1 MQIRRHRRR
10 RAHRGDWAPWRHLN
24 GSALKNSSNLFLVS
38 RAAAGVRGTE
48 LGEGVWRR
56 TDSGDG
62 AGPRATT
69 ALISGGGRAA
79 GHGPQTHFCISH
91 LSRGAPAHCTPYE
104 RHLLSLATRHDGAD
118 NGERACGDHPTDHST
133 YNIYG
138 AACRAARDSRALVQ
152 IPARD
157 ATDTTRR
164 S

>member
-48 LGEGVWRR
+48 LGEGVWRHR
-56 TDSGDG
+56 RGGD
-62 AGPRATT
+62 AA
-69 ALISGGGRAA
+69 AQGRA
-79 GHGPQTHFCISH
+79 PRQRLF
-91 LSRGAPAHCTPYE
+91 RGAAGC
-104 RHLLSLATRHDGAD
+104 
-118 NGERACGDHPTDHST
+118 ST
-133 YNIYG
+133 YNMYG

-157 ATDTTRR
+157 AVDTTRR

>member
-38 RAAAGVRGTE
+38 RGRVEAHRRRRRG
-48 LGEGVWRR
+48 
-56 TDSGDG
+56 G

-69 ALISGGGRAA
+69 ALISGE
-79 GHGPQTHFCISH
+79 THFCISD
-91 LSRGAPAHCTPYE
+91 LT
-104 RHLLSLATRHDGAD
+104 
-118 NGERACGDHPTDHST
+118 NHST

-157 ATDTTRR
+157 AIDTTRR